1 MSVNQPARMGQPS
14 TVNRLRI
21 GFDAKRVFNNRTG
34 LGNYSRTL
42 LDNLRRFQP
51 DNDYVLFTPKVSE
64 NEFGEKYAQ
73 EFPTVTPHKMGGTY
87 WRSYGVGKDIE
98 KEGIQVFHGLSN
110 ELPFRLEGV
119 KKVVTIHDLIFK
131 RLPDTY
137 PFLDRQ
143 VYDMKSRKSC
153 RSADVVIA
161 ISESTK
167 RDIMHYYGIKE
178 EKIKVIYQ
186 ACEAIYYEDT
196 PVDKSILEKYNLPE
210 QYLLSVGSVV
220 ERKNLLNTVK
230 AISELPKDLQIPLVV
245 VGKGKKYRQKVMSF
259 LHSNRMESQVI
270 WVENLTNNI
279 DLKQVY
285 QNAATLLYPSEYE
298 GFGLPVVEGLLCK
311 TPVITSNVSSL
322 PEAAG
327 DGALQVNPHSV
338 EEIIGALE
346 KVLTGSDFAAG
357 LVEKGYR
364 HAREMFDAEK
374 VTREVVE
381 VYEI

>member
-1 MSVNQPARMGQPS
+1 MSVKRKTAA
-14 TVNRLRI
+14 VNSLKI

-51 DNDYVLFTPKVSE
+51 DNEYVLFTPKVSE
-64 NEFGEKYAQ
+64 NEFGEKYAK
-73 EFPTVTPHKMGGTY
+73 EFPTITPHKMGGTY

-98 KEGIQVFHGLSN
+98 KEGIEVFHGLSN

-153 RSADVVIA
+153 RNADVVIA

-167 RDIMHYYGIKE
+167 QDIMHYYGIKE

-186 ACEAIYYEDT
+186 ACDAIYYEET
-196 PVDKSILEKYNLPE
+196 SADKRALKKYNLPE
-210 QYLLSVGSVV
+210 NYLLSVGSIV

-259 LHSNRMESQVI
+259 LHSNRMKSQVI
-270 WVENLTNNI
+270 WIENLTDI
-279 DLKQVY
+279 GDLKKVY
-285 QNAATLLYPSEYE
+285 QHASALLYPSEYE

-338 EEIIGALE
+338 EEITGALE
-346 KVLTGSDFAAG
+346 KLLTDSDFAKK
-357 LVEKGYR
+357 LTEKGY
-364 HAREMFDAEK
+364 HYACKTFDPK
-374 VTREVVE
+374 QLTDKII
-381 VYEI
+381 EIYKE

>member
-1 MSVNQPARMGQPS
+1 VSVNNQSPDNYRG
-14 TVNRLRI
+14 VNRLKI
-21 GFDAKRVFNNRTG
+21 GFDAKRLFNNRTG

-42 LDNLRRFQP
+42 LDNLRRFQSN
-51 DNDYVLFTPKVSE
+51 NDYVLFTPKVSE
-64 NEFGEKYAQ
+64 NEFGKKYAQ
-73 EFPTVTPHKMGGTY
+73 EFSTVTAGKTSGTY
-87 WRSYGVGKDIE
+87 WRSYGVGKDIK
-98 KEGIQVFHGLSN
+98 KENIDVFHGLSN

-131 RLPDTY
+131 RLPETY

-153 RSADVVIA
+153 RNADVVIA

-167 RDIMHYYGIKE
+167 QDIMHYYGVKE

-186 ACEAIYYEDT
+186 ACDAIYYEDT
-196 PVDKSILEKYNLPE
+196 PIDKSILEKYNLPKD
-210 QYLLSVGSVV
+210 YLLSVGSIV

-230 AISELPKDLQIPLVV
+230 AIAELPKDLQIPLVV
-245 VGKGKKYRQKVMSF
+245 VGKGKEYRQKVMSF
-259 LHSNRMESQVI
+259 LQSKRMKSQII
-270 WVENLTNNI
+270 WVENCTNI
-279 DLKQVY
+279 SELKQIY
-285 QNAATLLYPSEYE
+285 QQATTLLYPSEYE

-338 EEIIGALE
+338 EEIVGAME
-346 KVLTGSDFAAG
+346 KVLTDREFVED

-364 HAREMFDAEK
+364 YAWKTFDPEK

-381 VYEI
+381 VYKL